1 MRRTT
6 TLTAAGLI
14 GIALL
19 VPTSASSAGTA
30 PGAICAGEPATIVGS
45 APTVTGTEGRD
56 VIVTG
61 PATSV
66 RALGGDDT
74 ICVTTPRAAGPMD
87 VEAGTGDD
95 EVLLP
100 MADLAP
106 GSTIAAGDGRDR
118 FVAGHADAL
127 LTLDMKLSRFR
138 AGQDVSTAT
147 SFEDAFLM
155 APEVVI
161 VGNMRD
167 NDLRFHGCRAVL
179 RGGNGDDDLVAVGG
193 DPYFDQYSFGCDA
206 SATMWAG
213 PGVDRLRGGHGP
225 DLLDGE
231 GHRDRVEGRG
241 GDDVVRGGQGTDV
254 VFGGKGSDRA
264 MGGRGHDRLHG
275 NAGHDTLLGGA
286 GFDRADGSRGRDR
299 CVAEREMRCEH

>member
-14 GIALL
+14 SLTLL
-19 VPTSASSAGTA
+19 MPTSASSAGIVA
-30 PGAICAGEPATIVGS
+30 DAICAGEPATVVGTGP
-45 APTVTGTEGRD
+45 ALNGTEGPD

-61 PATSV
+61 AATTV
-66 RALGGDDT
+66 RALGGGDT
-74 ICVTTPRAAGPMD
+74 ICVTTPRTAGPMD
-87 VEAGTGDD
+87 VDAGTGDD

-100 MADLAP
+100 VADLAP
-106 GSTIAAGDGRDR
+106 GSTIAAGEGRDR
-118 FVAGHADAL
+118 FVAGHADDL
-127 LTLDMKLSRFR
+127 LTLDLKLSRFQV
-138 AGQDVSTAT
+138 GPDVSTAT

-161 VGNMRD
+161 VGDMRD
-167 NDLRFHGCRAVL
+167 NDLRFHGCQAML
-179 RGGNGDDDLVAVGG
+179 RGGNGDDDLVAVAGG
-193 DPYFDQYSFGCDA
+193 SFFGDYSFGCDA
-206 SATMWAG
+206 SATMWGG
-213 PGVDRLRGGHGP
+213 PGVDRMRGGHGP

-254 VFGGKGSDRA
+254 VFGGKGGDRVK
-264 MGGRGHDRLHG
+264 GGHGHDRLHG
-275 NAGHDTLLGGA
+275 NDGHDTLIGGA

-299 CVAEREMRCEH
+299 CIAEREQRCER

>member
-6 TLTAAGLI
+6 TLTAAGLF
-14 GIALL
+14 GLALL
-19 VPTSASSAGTA
+19 VPTSASSSGSAS
-30 PGAICAGEPATIVGS
+30 GAICAGKPATVVGT

-100 MADLAP
+100 IADLAP

-155 APEVVI
+155 APEVAI
-161 VGNMRD
+161 VGDMRD
-167 NDLRFHGCRAVL
+167 NDLRFHGCRAML
-179 RGGNGDDDLVAVGG
+179 RGGNGDDDLVAVAG
-193 DPYFDQYSFGCDA
+193 DPYFDDYSFGCDA

-213 PGVDRLRGGHGP
+213 PGVDRLRGGHGS

-241 GDDVVRGGQGTDV
+241 GDDVLRGGQGTDV
-254 VFGGKGSDRA
+254 VLGGKGSDRVK
-264 MGGRGHDRLHG
+264 GGRGHDRLLG
-275 NAGHDTLLGGA
+275 NAGHDTLIGGA
-286 GFDRADGSRGRDR
+286 DFDRADGSRGRDR
-299 CVAEREMRCEH
+299 CVAERERRCER